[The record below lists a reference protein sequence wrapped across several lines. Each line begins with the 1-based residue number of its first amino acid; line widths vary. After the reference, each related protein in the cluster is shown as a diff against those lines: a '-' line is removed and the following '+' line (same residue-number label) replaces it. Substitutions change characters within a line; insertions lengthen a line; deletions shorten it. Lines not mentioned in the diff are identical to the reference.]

1 MAQDNISEAKG
12 RQFTVGKVT
21 QHLLS
26 IDPCTYL
33 VMVCIWKHK
42 INSDTH
48 VSSRVLILGEE
59 QDRSHESAAESK
71 PTTFFMNQ

>member
-33 VMVCIWKHK
+33 AMVCIWKHK

-48 VSSRVLILGEE
+48 ESSRVLILGEE
-59 QDRSHESAAESK
+59 QDRSQESVAESK

>member
-33 VMVCIWKHK
+33 AMVCIWKHK

-59 QDRSHESAAESK
+59 QDRTQESAAESSLLH
-71 PTTFFMNQ
+71 FS

>member
-1 MAQDNISEAKG
+1 MTQDNISEAKG

-33 VMVCIWKHK
+33 AMVCIWKHK

-48 VSSRVLILGEE
+48 ESSRVLILGEE
-59 QDRSHESAAESK
+59 QDRSQESERRSQSLLH
-71 PTTFFMNQ
+71 FS

>member
-26 IDPCTYL
+26 IYPCTNL
-33 VMVCIWKHK
+33 ALVCIWKHK

-59 QDRSHESAAESK
+59 QDRSQESAAESK